1 MENDASLPGSRRAQL
16 PTVPPHAAFPFQPC
30 RDTITSHES
39 PECTPS
45 CPAGPLADIAI
56 TPEPPPASA
65 QPSPAP
71 RVPCPSPG
79 TRGGAFG
86 GCAPYPTPCGV
97 FPGVLVAGECP
108 PPPRLTS
115 VCPSPCHP
123 SDRPVC
129 RAGTP
134 APKTGATPPGHPS
147 EHWVG
152 KAGPRRGRS
161 KETDGRQGQTLYWS
175 HAGGGDPQQA
185 SPLGWG
191 RGVTGS
197 GGGESPGRGGVP
209 GCRPCGGSAAF
220 LQAEAVKEVLA
231 KAARGPLRPPGQA
244 PQVGDVVS
252 QRLDGLH
259 LLVQVVRL
267 EEVAELWG
275 EGHQPGLGEL
285 HREGTE
291 V

>member
-134 APKTGATPPGHPS
+134 APKTGATPPSHPS

-197 GGGESPGRGGVP
+197 GGGRVLGGGGSQAAARVVVQLRSSRLRRSKRYSPRPLGVP
-209 GCRPCGGSAAF
+209 SGPPARRRRLVMWSPSALMAF
-220 LQAEAVKEVLA
+220 TCSS
-231 KAARGPLRPPGQA
+231 R
-244 PQVGDVVS
+244 
-252 QRLDGLH
+252 
-259 LLVQVVRL
+259 
-267 EEVAELWG
+267 
-275 EGHQPGLGEL
+275 
-285 HREGTE
+285 
-291 V
+291 

>member
-1 MENDASLPGSRRAQL
+1 MESCWRRRP
-16 PTVPPHAAFPFQPC
+16 PTGKPPWMGQ
-30 RDTITSHES
+30 
-39 PECTPS
+39 
-45 CPAGPLADIAI
+45 GGY
-56 TPEPPPASA
+56 
-65 QPSPAP
+65 
-71 RVPCPSPG
+71 RV
-79 TRGGAFG
+79 
-86 GCAPYPTPCGV
+86 
-97 FPGVLVAGECP
+97 
-108 PPPRLTS
+108 
-115 VCPSPCHP
+115 
-123 SDRPVC
+123 
-129 RAGTP
+129 
-134 APKTGATPPGHPS
+134 
-147 EHWVG
+147 W
-152 KAGPRRGRS
+152 
-161 KETDGRQGQTLYWS
+161 
-175 HAGGGDPQQA
+175 
-185 SPLGWG
+185 
-191 RGVTGS
+191 
-197 GGGESPGRGGVP
+197 GGESPGRGGVP